1 MIQYSYIKHQLAFNF
16 DAKTSRGEI
25 KKHDAYIIIA
35 KDAFKKVIGIGEA
48 SPLAGLSI
56 DSTPDFEMKLDQIL
70 NHLNEGIAIDEELEL
85 NPSIQFALESIQ
97 LDIKF
102 GSIRKYFDS
111 TWLKGESIKINGL
124 VWMNR
129 IDEMLNEAISK
140 FRAGFDCIKFKIG
153 ALDFDEEC
161 NLLEKFRKVASESK
175 VQIRVDANGAFH
187 VQDALLKLNELKR
200 FQIHSIEQPIK
211 PNLWDEMQEL
221 IAKSP
226 IKIALDEELIGLNPF
241 ESGKSLMEYLNP
253 DYLILKPTLI
263 GGLKVADEWIKLAQI
278 YDKDWW
284 ATSALES
291 NIGLNIIAQW
301 SSSKNPKLHQ
311 GLGTGSLY
319 SNNFPAPFKVEK
331 GFLSYISDE
340 NWKFPQDWNLSI

>member
-1 MIQYSYIKHQLAFNF
+1 MIHYSYFKHQLTFNF
-16 DAKTSRGEI
+16 EAKTSRGEI
-25 KKHDAYIIIA
+25 KKHDSFIIIA

-48 SPLAGLSI
+48 APLAGLSI
-56 DSTPDFEMKLDQIL
+56 DSIPDFELKLNQII
-70 NHLNEGIAIDEELEL
+70 NNLNEGISFEEELEL
-85 NPSIQFALESIQ
+85 YPSIRFALESIQ

-102 GSIRKYFDS
+102 GEIRKYFET

-124 VWMNR
+124 VWMNKS
-129 IDEMLNEAISK
+129 DEMFNEATVKYRS
-140 FRAGFDCIKFKIG
+140 GFDCIKFKIG

-161 NLLEKFRKVASESK
+161 NLLEKFRKIAPESK

-187 VQDALLKLNELKR
+187 VDDALLKLKELKR
-200 FQIHSIEQPIK
+200 FGIHSIEQPIK
-211 PNLWDEMQEL
+211 PKLWDEMQEL

-241 ESGKSLMEYLNP
+241 EKGKQLMEYLNP
-253 DYLILKPTLI
+253 DYLIIKPTLI
-263 GGLKVADEWIKLAQI
+263 GGLKNADEWVKLSQI
-278 YDKDWW
+278 YKKDWW

-319 SNNFPAPFKVEK
+319 SNNFPSPFKVEN

-340 NWKFPQDWNLSI
+340 NWKFPKEWNLSF